1 MCLLFYFY
9 QNLTDCKNVSLM
21 LSVQILKEECKGVY
35 VQKQQQFVQTQ
46 WEMLRLVGKRVI
58 NLRRAVRM
66 VFLMWEMCQSDLKL

>member
-1 MCLLFYFY
+1 
-9 QNLTDCKNVSLM
+9 M
-21 LSVQILKEECKGVY
+21 LSVQILKKECKGVY

-66 VFLMWEMCQSDLKL
+66 VFLM

>member
-21 LSVQILKEECKGVY
+21 LSVQILKKECKGVY

-66 VFLMWEMCQSDLKL
+66 VFLMWEMRQSDLKL